1 MFHLLAVSFTFLLF
15 FQRTLVL
22 QKFRDGLHLIPISIR
37 RFALASSWILPV
49 VLNRLILYVGTS
61 PIGNENQWLQR
72 VKKSTWEG
80 VWIGSNL
87 NSLKQAEKIALNQD
101 VILFYIHGGGF
112 SMGQATMYMQ
122 SFQLIIETLHKVY
135 GKKASI
141 LSLEYSL
148 SPEQVW
154 PKACY
159 ESVDGYRYL
168 IHELGIESS
177 KVVFIGDSA
186 GGNLVASTLLI
197 LKEQRSNEQLK
208 ELAPLPLPA
217 GAALISPWI
226 DLTPVQAT
234 CQSDTLS
241 MNLLSQC
248 LSQYLADQS
257 MIHHPYV
264 SPFYGDFSSLTCP
277 LFISYGEHELLR
289 TSIEQFISNL
299 KESGNNPTVL
309 KGENESHIWLISS
322 IMATS
327 RQVYDKDINALTKW
341 ISGNV
346 INFEPK

>member
-1 MFHLLAVSFTFLLF
+1 M
-15 FQRTLVL
+15 
-22 QKFRDGLHLIPISIR
+22 
-37 RFALASSWILPV
+37 
-49 VLNRLILYVGTS
+49 VLNRLVLYAGTS
-61 PIGNENQWLQR
+61 PIGKENQWLQR

-80 VWIGSNL
+80 VWIGPNL
-87 NSLKQAEKIALNQD
+87 TCLKQAEEIASNQD
-101 VILFYIHGGGF
+101 VILFYVHGGGF
-112 SMGQATMYMQ
+112 SMGHATMYLQ
-122 SFQLIIETLHKVY
+122 SFQLIIETLYKVY

-159 ESVDGYRYL
+159 ELVDGYRYL

-177 KVVFIGDSA
+177 KIVFIGDSA
-186 GGNLVASTLLI
+186 GGNLVASALLI
-197 LKEQRSNEQLK
+197 LKDQRGNEQLK

-217 GAALISPWI
+217 GAALISPWV
-226 DLTPVQAT
+226 DLTPVQT
-234 CQSDTLS
+234 THQSDTLS
-241 MNLLSQC
+241 SNLLLQC
-248 LSQYLADQS
+248 LNQYLADQS

-289 TSIEQFISNL
+289 SSIESFILNL
-299 KESGNNPTVL
+299 KESGNDPTVL
-309 KGENESHIWLISS
+309 KGENESHIWLIFSL
-322 IMATS
+322 MATS
-327 RQVYDKDINALTKW
+327 RQVYDKDINTFIKW